1 MCNRKPPPGHH
12 GLELFLSKLQKEI
25 FNVLLN
31 DSIPI
36 PSNMFKEEWE
46 EFRGLA
52 YDRSIVIKQADI
64 GSCVVVS
71 VRCRDD
77 YIKEANK
84 QLEDKKV
91 H

>member
-1 MCNRKPPPGHH
+1 
-12 GLELFLSKLQKEI
+12 
-25 FNVLLN
+25 
-31 DSIPI
+31 
-36 PSNMFKEEWE
+36 MFKEEWE

-52 YDRSIVIKQADI
+52 YDRSIVIKQAGI